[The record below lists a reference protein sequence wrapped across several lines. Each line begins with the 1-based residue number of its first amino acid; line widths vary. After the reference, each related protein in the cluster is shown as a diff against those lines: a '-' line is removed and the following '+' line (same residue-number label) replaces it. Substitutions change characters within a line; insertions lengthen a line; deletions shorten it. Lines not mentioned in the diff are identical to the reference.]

1 MRLSH
6 AASWAAF
13 SLAYGV
19 LSVAAEAD
27 SVRNYADNGLVL
39 DNELNA
45 QEVLA
50 AVRASPPGH
59 GVVCHQ
65 AQARPNRTMQMPEE
79 SFVEIHE
86 VKVTLEDIPDEPS
99 PRHEQEKKNLLKRLS
114 KSHGK
119 WDTNHPRHRL
129 LEALFGFSR
138 YKARQMAELDRWKG
152 LYKHVSK
159 AQKAVLEKA
168 VGYSKKFETAE
179 KLLDV
184 NQALCDEIVETA
196 LEFYGISR
204 KELDD
209 HAKAKDNAGQPA
221 DRVSTSQALKHFVR
235 DWSTAGQ
242 GERDDAFPCIL
253 GTLDMLFPDRSEQGE
268 IKALLPGAGAGRLGH
283 EISALGGF
291 EVTSNEW
298 SMFMNLAYRFLEAH
312 PRPASQRFHP
322 FVEGWSH
329 HATTADMFRE
339 VSFPDRRVNASAML
353 LVEGDF
359 SSAFKSDAGR
369 YDVVVT
375 HFFIDTARNVMS
387 YFDTIHSVLKPGGYW
402 VNFGPLMWGTGPFVQ
417 LSLDEVVVVAKSIGF
432 EFYEINKECGDVTLA
447 GEQVRGREAVYG
459 FNEKALT
466 KNAYAAQ
473 SWVARKV

>member
-1 MRLSH
+1 MRLSQVAFW
-6 AASWAAF
+6 AAS

-27 SVRNYADNGLVL
+27 SVRNYADNGVVL
-39 DNELNA
+39 DNELTA
-45 QEVLA
+45 QEILA
-50 AVRASPPGH
+50 A
-59 GVVCHQ
+59 
-65 AQARPNRTMQMPEE
+65 MPEE

-86 VKVTLEDIPDEPS
+86 VTVTVEDIPDKPS

-179 KLLDV
+179 ELLNV

-235 DWSTAGQ
+235 DWSTAGR

-253 GTLDMLFPDRSEQGE
+253 GTLNTLFPDRSERGD
-268 IKALLPGAGAGRLGH
+268 IKVLLPGAGAGRLGH

-298 SMFMNLAYRFLEAH
+298 SMFMNLAYRFLESH
-312 PRPASQRFHP
+312 TRPASQAFHP

-329 HATTADMFRE
+329 HATAADMFRQ
-339 VSFPDRRVNASAML
+339 VSFPDRRVNASAVL

-359 SSAFKSDAGR
+359 ASAFKSYSGQ

-375 HFFIDTARNVMS
+375 HFFLDTARNVMS
-387 YFDTIHSVLKPGGYW
+387 YFDTINSVLKPGGYW

-417 LSLDEVVVVAKSIGF
+417 LSLDEVIAVTKNMGF
-432 EFYEINKECGDVTLA
+432 EFLDIGQECGEVTF
-447 GEQVRGREAVYG
+447 GEEKVRSQEAVYG
-459 FNEKALT
+459 FNERALT
-466 KNAYAAQ
+466 KNAYSAQ
-473 SWVARKV
+473 SWLVRKSR